1 MKFSLSDLR
10 KATVDV
16 GTLAE
21 LLGRTPRRVQQLAD
35 EGIIEKADH
44 GEYNLLF
51 QGPGGNGS
59 SQGVKDVARGE
70 YKLAESI
77 RNFVEYLKKGDG
89 GEEASTLAGERARL
103 TKHQADMAEMES
115 KEKEGTLIN
124 VETAMRMW
132 GERIAGARSNLLAIP
147 TKVSP
152 VVLACKT
159 MVEAKE
165 TLQRYIWEVL
175 EDLAKPVELHSSK
188 KKVPRRPQRD
198 LEVVQAAVDNDGER
212 VG

>member
-1 MKFSLSDLR
+1 M
-10 KATVDV
+10 
-16 GTLAE
+16 
-21 LLGRTPRRVQQLAD
+21 
-35 EGIIEKADH
+35 
-44 GEYNLLF
+44 
-51 QGPGGNGS
+51 
-59 SQGVKDVARGE
+59 
-70 YKLAESI
+70 
-77 RNFVEYLKKGDG
+77 RN
-89 GEEASTLAGERARL
+89 SL

-115 KEKEGTLIN
+115 KEKEGALIN

-147 TKVSP
+147 TKASP

-175 EDLAKPVELHSSK
+175 EDLAKPVELRSAK

-198 LEVVQAAVDNDGER
+198 LEVVQAAVDDDGER